1 MGTDNHVC
9 IVGGGLVGLAAA
21 ITLAYQ
27 GRRVTLL
34 EASELETQDPHA
46 LDARSIALSYST
58 IQIFRSLG
66 LWTQLQAMAAPIR
79 HIHVSSAGFF
89 GVTRLDA
96 SDLGLEAMGYV
107 IEYHLLLNSLLQH
120 ARQQSAI
127 EIVTSAHVD
136 KVEQV
141 GEEIQLT
148 YRIDQQQKVLHCPL
162 VVVAD
167 GANSPLRDKLGIGS
181 EILDYQQTALI
192 ANVQL
197 AQSGNGWAYER
208 FTDAGPLALLP
219 LPGQRYALVWTHSSE
234 QIDDRMTLSD
244 QELIQQLHEL
254 FGYRLGEFIGIG
266 TRARFDLK
274 LTRATQLVSGRC
286 VLIGNAANSLHP
298 VAGQGFN
305 LALRDIAQLFDSLQD
320 VELATTALSDHL
332 QGYQQQR
339 QTDQQQTVG
348 YGHGLVSLFSN
359 NLPLL
364 NHLRAGGLAAL
375 ELVPVLK
382 KEFSWLGMGYGSGC
396 SSLMRGVD

>member
-1 MGTDNHVC
+1 MPPDNDVC

-34 EASELETQDPHA
+34 EASKLETQDPHA

-107 IEYHLLLNSLLQH
+107 IEYHLLVNCLLQH

-127 EIVTSAHVD
+127 EIITSAQVD
-136 KVEQV
+136 AVEQDA
-141 GEEIQLT
+141 EQLQLT
-148 YRIDQQQKVLHCPL
+148 YRIDQQQNVIHCPL

-234 QIDDRMTLSD
+234 QIDDSMALSD

-305 LALRDIAQLFDSLQD
+305 LALRDIAQLYDSLQD
-320 VELATTALSDHL
+320 VELASAALTDQLH
-332 QGYQQQR
+332 GYQQQR
-339 QTDQQQTVG
+339 QADQQQTVG

-375 ELVPVLK
+375 DLVPVLK